1 MTQQVLSSEVSEVI
15 FQVLY
20 RGETLNSCS
29 ESHGISAFYV
39 CNLSSQNCTS
49 ITRQRCR
56 NMFDSCCKYNTAKR
70 LGEFRPKTSLA
81 RLARLGEVMVF
92 GITSPQNPCETL
104 VFLSKAR
111 LARLFPPMLTHVHAR
126 MRTRVIN
133 NFAYRNGLKITSL
146 NFANLA
152 RWFSNAR
159 RQISVGSI
167 RRTTLRTDAR
177 SLPSRDTSRASH
189 SSRQWAN
196 VVALLGGYR

>member
-81 RLARLGEVMVF
+81 RLARLGEVMVL
-92 GITSPQNPCETL
+92 GVTSPQNPCETL